1 VIDEDGMANT
11 VSPTPTRTSSSNALG
26 AMTPL
31 RGNRLLHPTLLG
43 VGQLLQA
50 GTANQR
56 DRRGDAGASLLG
68 SPDWK
73 VIIGLT
79 LAVLVALLI
88 IESPRRWSKES
99 PLRNPERS

>member
-1 VIDEDGMANT
+1 MANT
-11 VSPTPTRTSSSNALG
+11 VSPTPTRTSPSNALG

-31 RGNRLLHPTLLG
+31 RENRLLHPTLLG

-50 GTANQR
+50 GTANQP
-56 DRRGDAGASLLG
+56 DRGDAGASLLG

-79 LAVLVALLI
+79 LAVSVALLI
-88 IESPRRWSKES
+88 IEC
-99 PLRNPERS
+99 LPETLEQRIPAA